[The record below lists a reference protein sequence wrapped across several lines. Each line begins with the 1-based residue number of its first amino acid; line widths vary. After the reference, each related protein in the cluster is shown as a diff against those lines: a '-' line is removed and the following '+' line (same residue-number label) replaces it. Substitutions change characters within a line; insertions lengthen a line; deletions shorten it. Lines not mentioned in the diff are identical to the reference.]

1 MTKFLADN
9 QYIYLYFVQP
19 LVTPTRCQTNFD
31 QGGSDEKKHN
41 KVHNLASSL
50 ASCQQTHDMLRR
62 NHLRYSFQQL
72 VTPTRCE
79 QALPTTGTSTVPRL
93 SAILRAKQPDQDR
106 AWLCSYSRRSQC

>member
-1 MTKFLADN
+1 MTNRQMATKMHHYYFLQQFANNSSHRLVVRLKLKATNKLQKNTHTQPLEAMTKFLADN

-62 NHLRYSFQQL
+62 NH
-72 VTPTRCE
+72 
-79 QALPTTGTSTVPRL
+79 
-93 SAILRAKQPDQDR
+93 
-106 AWLCSYSRRSQC
+106 